1 MLCAMSRAL
10 RIDYPNARH
19 HVMNRVRRG
28 QDLFVDQ
35 ADYQQF
41 IDLLQETTEC
51 KLFEKRLI
59 GQPSN

>member
-1 MLCAMSRAL
+1 
-10 RIDYPNARH
+10 
-19 HVMNRVRRG
+19 MNRVRKG

-41 IDLLQETTEC
+41 FDLLQETTEC